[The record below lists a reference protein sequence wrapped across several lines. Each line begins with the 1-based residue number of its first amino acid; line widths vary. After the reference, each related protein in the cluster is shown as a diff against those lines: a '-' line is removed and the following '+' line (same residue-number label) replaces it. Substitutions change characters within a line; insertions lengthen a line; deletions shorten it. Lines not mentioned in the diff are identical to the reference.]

1 MVVWIIVGAVV
12 LAALGLWLYWSQK
25 PSAETPLFVS
35 NFEECAAAGY
45 SVMESYPR
53 QCRAPDGTL
62 YTEETG
68 NDDGEVKAVA
78 TGGCFIGGCSSQ
90 ICSDVP
96 DAVSTCEYRS
106 EYACYGNARCGRQ
119 ANGECGWIETPELLQ
134 CLSFDWDSLS
144 K

>member
-1 MVVWIIVGAVV
+1 MQEKNKMVVWIIVGAVV

-68 NDDGEVKAVA
+68 NDDGEV
-78 TGGCFIGGCSSQ
+78 
-90 ICSDVP
+90 
-96 DAVSTCEYRS
+96 
-106 EYACYGNARCGRQ
+106 
-119 ANGECGWIETPELLQ
+119 
-134 CLSFDWDSLS
+134 
-144 K
+144 